1 MNAAAPAAPATG
13 ELRIGEVARTVGVT
27 TRTIRYYEELG
38 LLRPSGHSPGGARR
52 YTEPDVARLLRIKEL
67 QDLMGLDLDA
77 IRTIL
82 HAEDRLQDLRAE
94 YRTGDPSAERRAQ
107 IVREALDIN
116 TQLRARVQ
124 ARLAQTQAFLE
135 GLEAK
140 AERYRTLLAETDAVA
155 ATDEDRATR
164 GT

>member
-1 MNAAAPAAPATG
+1 MSAAAPAAPAG
-13 ELRIGEVARTVGVT
+13 ELRIGEEARTVGVT

-52 YTEPDVARLLRIKEL
+52 YREPDVARLVRIKEL

-94 YRTGDPSAERRAQ
+94 YKTGDPSAARREQ
-107 IVREALDIN
+107 IVREALEIN
-116 TQLRARVQ
+116 TQLRERVQ
-124 ARLAQTQAFLE
+124 ARLARAQAFLE
-135 GLEAK
+135 GLESK
-140 AERYRTLLAETDAVA
+140 AERYRALLGEPAGTGP
-155 ATDEDRATR
+155 ATR